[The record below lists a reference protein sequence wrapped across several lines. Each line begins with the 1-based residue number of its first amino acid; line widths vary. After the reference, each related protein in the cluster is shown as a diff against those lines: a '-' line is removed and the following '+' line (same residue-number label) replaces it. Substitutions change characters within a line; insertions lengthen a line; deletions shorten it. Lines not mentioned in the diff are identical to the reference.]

1 MKHAEIIAKM
11 TVEEK
16 AAILSGVS
24 EWESRE
30 IKRLGIPAAF
40 FSDGPHGVRKQEGE
54 GDHLGLNASVPA
66 TCFSD
71 GSYDCKT
78 VGTNR
83 WVKRLERLLEKK
95 HQH

>member
-1 MKHAEIIAKM
+1 MKHAEIVAKM

-54 GDHLGLNASVPA
+54 
-66 TCFSD
+66 
-71 GSYDCKT
+71 
-78 VGTNR
+78 
-83 WVKRLERLLEKK
+83 
-95 HQH
+95 

>member
-16 AAILSGVS
+16 AAILSGAS

-54 GDHLGLNASVPA
+54 GDSLNVADFPQSSSLVPRFENRVAVVGLQ
-66 TCFSD
+66 
-71 GSYDCKT
+71 
-78 VGTNR
+78 R
-83 WVKRLERLLEKK
+83 R
-95 HQH
+95 

>member
-66 TCFSD
+66 TCFRRQLRLQ
-71 GSYDCKT
+71 T

>member
-40 FSDGPHGVRKQEGE
+40 FSDGPHGAVSYT
-54 GDHLGLNASVPA
+54 HLTLPTIA
-66 TCFSD
+66 
-71 GSYDCKT
+71 
-78 VGTNR
+78 
-83 WVKRLERLLEKK
+83 
-95 HQH
+95 